1 MSYSVSVYAVDLF
14 LLRSVLDNPHHPAR
28 GTLNADV
35 GTAEGRA
42 LSALLGGPR
51 PQGLTAADLAYALER
66 LCDRLGRR
74 VGSNGLS
81 GIRSAFLEG
90 AYRVIDPVYA
100 PTGFSLQRLVEGGP
114 PVALPPPDDFPA
126 VGFVENDVVAR
137 AHAFTEAESPT
148 LEDPDLDQVLV
159 DLAEWLAVAASRG
172 WGLVAFYA

>member
-1 MSYSVSVYAVDLF
+1 MSLIQIRK
-14 LLRSVLDNPHHPAR
+14 RS
-28 GTLNADV
+28 
-35 GTAEGRA
+35 
-42 LSALLGGPR
+42 
-51 PQGLTAADLAYALER
+51 LTVETQYH
-66 LCDRLGRR
+66 
-74 VGSNGLS
+74 
-81 GIRSAFLEG
+81 
-90 AYRVIDPVYA
+90 
-100 PTGFSLQRLVEGGP
+100 EGGP